1 MSGCVTACPRPPPLP
16 EPAKHCRMALI
27 RCAECGIRISEK
39 ATSCN
44 SCGHP
49 TLMSTSSAWDTRR
62 HYIPRFSGT
71 PEEAK
76 ANFASHDFRKVYLK
90 DRFPEVINQELSV
103 TECSKCEAIKGSGLD
118 WWPCGAPPEFIT
130 FNSWKAEQGAGQGK
144 RRRRG
149 PEPPP
154 WVAKLRGD
162 PA

>member
-1 MSGCVTACPRPPPLP
+1 MSMSGT
-16 EPAKHCRMALI
+16 
-27 RCAECGIRISEK
+27 
-39 ATSCN
+39 
-44 SCGHP
+44 
-49 TLMSTSSAWDTRR
+49 WDTRR
-62 HYIPRFSGT
+62 NYIPRFSGT

-90 DRFPEVINQELSV
+90 DRFPEVYNQDISRTV
-103 TECSKCEAIKGSGLD
+103 CERCGVLKDYGLD
-118 WWPCGAPPEFIT
+118 LWPCGAPPEFIT
-130 FNSWKAEQGAGQGK
+130 FNSWKAQQGAGQGE